1 MPRARRASRKR
12 SRASSLAKVRALAF
26 DMEEP
31 LNEAIDHVVALRLM
45 GWGLTAL
52 DKDNGRAVLAA
63 SWEASKR
70 LDLLK
75 DIWEKM
81 FRATA

>member
-26 DMEEP
+26 AMEEP

-45 GWGLTAL
+45 GWGLT
-52 DKDNGRAVLAA
+52 GSQWPHYTA
-63 SWEASKR
+63 S
-70 LDLLK
+70 
-75 DIWEKM
+75 
-81 FRATA
+81 